1 MTDYARLLNQLTT
14 DTLDAATFRHVDHL
28 GVAYQALA
36 NSGFFDALHTVATG
50 IDRAAT
56 RAGALD
62 KFNATITVAFMC
74 LIAERM
80 VANPYDNA
88 QDFID
93 RNPDLVTGAPLRAL
107 YSPERMTSARAR
119 RIALLPDLPQDGSRQ
134 RLTIG

>member
-1 MTDYARLLNQLTT
+1 MTDYARLLDQMAT
-14 DTLDAATFRHVDHL
+14 DTLDAATFRHVDHV

-36 NSGFFDALHTVATG
+36 NHGFFDALHMVATG

-80 VANPYDNA
+80 AADPYDHA

-93 RNPDLVTGAPLRAL
+93 RNSDLVTGAPLRAL
-107 YSPERMTSARAR
+107 YSPARMVSERAR

-134 RLTIG
+134 RLTMG